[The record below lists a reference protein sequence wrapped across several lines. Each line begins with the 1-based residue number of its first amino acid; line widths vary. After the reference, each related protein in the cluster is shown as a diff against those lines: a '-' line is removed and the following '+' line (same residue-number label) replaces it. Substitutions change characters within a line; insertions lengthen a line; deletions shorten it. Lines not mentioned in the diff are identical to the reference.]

1 LIRQLFAYVIETMKA
16 VQKLFLPSKQ
26 QAVKTDGLVKNRKTP
41 LMVIPAEAG
50 IQSHQLFLDPGVRR
64 GDGFGDFLRSRQ
76 DRHVHVSP
84 CRPPMDVRYRRKPSI
99 QTENTM
105 RNVELRS
112 DTMTRPTPAMRKAMA
127 EAEVGDDVFG
137 EDPTVNRLEKLAA
150 ERLNKEAALFVPSGT
165 MANLVSQMAHCG
177 RGDEMILGSL
187 AHSFYYEQGGSA
199 AVAAIHPR
207 TVPNQLDGKLP
218 LDELEA
224 AIRGDNIHFP
234 RTRLIALE
242 NTHNLCGGA
251 PLEPAYLRSVG
262 DIARRHGIK
271 LHIDGARLFNAAA
284 ALGVPAQQLAVE
296 ADSVSFCLSKGLA
309 APVGSVVCGSR
320 EFIQTARR
328 ARKILGGGM
337 RQAGVLAAAGIV
349 ALDDRVDRLAEDH
362 ANAHRLAMGL
372 AGVSGLELDP
382 EQYKTNIVY
391 FNVVKPGLSAAEL
404 VSALQKEGVRMLA
417 SGPRKIRAVT
427 HYEVTSRDIDY
438 ALEAMARVIR

>member
-1 LIRQLFAYVIETMKA
+1 M
-16 VQKLFLPSKQ
+16 
-26 QAVKTDGLVKNRKTP
+26 
-41 LMVIPAEAG
+41 
-50 IQSHQLFLDPGVRR
+50 
-64 GDGFGDFLRSRQ
+64 
-76 DRHVHVSP
+76 RH
-84 CRPPMDVRYRRKPSI
+84 
-99 QTENTM
+99 
-105 RNVELRS
+105 VELRS

-137 EDPTVNRLEKLAA
+137 EDPTVNRLERLAA

-207 TVPNQLDGKLP
+207 TVPNQPDGEIP
-218 LDELEA
+218 LNELEA
-224 AIRGDNIHFP
+224 AIRSDNIHFP

-251 PLEPAYLRSVG
+251 PLEPAYLESVG

-271 LHIDGARLFNAAA
+271 LHIDGARLFNAAV
-284 ALGVPAQQLAVE
+284 ALGVPARQLAVE
-296 ADSVSFCLSKGLA
+296 ADSISCCLSKGLA
-309 APVGSVVCGSR
+309 APVGSVVCGSK
-320 EFIQTARR
+320 EFILATRR
-328 ARKILGGGM
+328 ARKVLGGGM

-349 ALDDRVDRLAEDH
+349 ALNEMVDRLAEDH

-382 EQYKTNIVY
+382 ERYKTNIVY
-391 FNVVKPGLSAAEL
+391 FDVVKPGLNAAEL
-404 VSALQKEGVRMLA
+404 AAALQKQGVRMLA
-417 SGPRKIRAVT
+417 AGPRTIRAVT
-427 HYEVTSRDIDY
+427 HYEVTADDIDY
-438 ALEAMARVIR
+438 ALDVTATVMR

>member
-1 LIRQLFAYVIETMKA
+1 MLSSEGFHNIFDMVNPLLLCFRLLQCDLFTV
-16 VQKLFLPSKQ
+16 KLLGQSRLASVVLQ
-26 QAVKTDGLVKNRKTP
+26 VADGYAIQAQ
-41 LMVIPAEAG
+41 
-50 IQSHQLFLDPGVRR
+50 IQRCL
-64 GDGFGDFLRSRQ
+64 
-76 DRHVHVSP
+76 
-84 CRPPMDVRYRRKPSI
+84 K
-99 QTENTM
+99 ENAM

-207 TVPNQLDGKLP
+207 TVPNRPDGKLP

-251 PLEPAYLRSVG
+251 PLEPAYLKAVG

-328 ARKILGGGM
+328 ARKVLGGGM

-349 ALDDRVDRLAEDH
+349 ALNEMVDRLAEDH
-362 ANAHRLAMGL
+362 AHARKLAEGL
-372 AGVSGLELDP
+372 TGIAGLDLDP
-382 EQYKTNIVY
+382 GRYKTNIVY
-391 FNVVKPGLSAAEL
+391 FEVVKPGLSAADL
-404 VSALQKEGVRMLA
+404 VAALQKEGVRMLA
-417 SGPRKIRAVT
+417 SGPRKVRAVT
-427 HYEVTSRDIDY
+427 HYEVTQQDIDY
-438 ALEAMARVIR
+438 ALESMARVMR